1 MDNNEK
7 NKYKT
12 VFKKALNKFTDKL
25 EKYVSTEN
33 GDWSV
38 KGFID
43 VYKNIYTISSD
54 TKIVSKILEIHIFP
68 QILQFAEENGYKIIL
83 TEHQNYYPDITFIHK
98 QNENVKFAV
107 DLKTTYRKKSGIAS
121 FTLGSH
127 GSYFKE
133 RDKKKNIQ
141 FPYNQYLGHYC
152 LGVIYTRTDLKDDVS
167 ETEIYQVKEL
177 QEEYDT
183 PAKKVAEREVTT
195 VKNLK
200 SITSVIKD
208 FEFFV
213 AEKWKIASDKQ
224 GSGNTAN
231 IGSTLSIEDLRNEN
245 GIFSQLSEEWFDE
258 YWINHGSATMVK
270 EGKTIKITNLK
281 DFLEFKG
288 RTDLWD
294 KIVTRTYKTATEK

>member
-1 MDNNEK
+1 MNIKDK
-7 NKYKT
+7 NKYKSD
-12 VFKKALNKFTDKL
+12 FKKELDKFANKL
-25 EKYVSTEN
+25 EKHVSSDN
-33 GDWSV
+33 GDWTV

-68 QILQFAEENGYKIIL
+68 QILQFADSIGYKIIL
-83 TEHQNYYPDITFIHK
+83 AEKQNWYPDLTFVHK
-98 QNENVKFAV
+98 KNEEVKFAV
-107 DLKTTYRKKSGIAS
+107 DIKTTFRRNDKTAG

-127 GSYFKE
+127 GGYFKE
-133 RDKKKNIQ
+133 RNKDKNIQ
-141 FPYNQYLGHYC
+141 FPYNQYTGHYC
-152 LGVIYTRTDLKDDVS
+152 LGVIYTRTDVSDDLS
-167 ETEIYQVKEL
+167 ETEIYQVQEL
-177 QEEYDT
+177 QEKHET
-183 PAKKVAEREVTT
+183 PNKKIGEREVTT

-208 FEFFV
+208 FDFFA

-231 IGSTLSIEDLRNEN
+231 IGSIFDIPDLKNEN
-245 GIFSQLSEEWFDE
+245 GIFSQLGEEWFDE

-270 EGKTIKITNLK
+270 EGKPVKITTLK

-288 RTDLWD
+288 RTDLWK
-294 KIVTRTYKTATEK
+294 KIVAKSSKKKTK

>member
-1 MDNNEK
+1 LDELVN
-7 NKYKT
+7 
-12 VFKKALNKFTDKL
+12 KL
-25 EKYVSTEN
+25 EKYVSTES
-33 GDWSV
+33 GDWTV

-43 VYKNIYTISSD
+43 IYKNIYTISSD
-54 TKIVSKILEIHIFP
+54 TKIISKILEIHIFP
-68 QILQFAEENGYKIIL
+68 QILQFAEENDFNIIL

-98 QNENVKFAV
+98 RNENIKFAV
-107 DLKTTYRKKSGIAS
+107 DLKTTYRKKNGIAS

-152 LGVIYTRTDLKDDVS
+152 LGIIYTRTDLKKDVS
-167 ETEIYQVKEL
+167 ETEIYQVKEF
-177 QEEYDT
+177 QEEQYNQSV
-183 PAKKVAEREVTT
+183 KKVGERAVTT
-195 VKNLK
+195 VENLK

-231 IGSTLSIEDLRNEN
+231 IGSTLSIQDLRNEN
-245 GIFSQLSEEWFDE
+245 GIFSQLGEEWFDE
-258 YWINHGSATMVK
+258 YWINYGSLSMIK
-270 EGKTIKITNLK
+270 NGKTIKITSLK
-281 DFLEFKG
+281 DFLAFKG

-294 KIVTRTYKTATEK
+294 KIGTKTYETEEK

>member
-1 MDNNEK
+1 MDLNEK
-7 NKYKT
+7 NKHKT
-12 VFKKALNKFTDKL
+12 VFKQALDKFADKL
-25 EKYVSTEN
+25 EEYVSTES
-33 GDWSV
+33 GDWTV

-68 QILQFAEENGYKIIL
+68 QILQFAQENGYKIIL
-83 TEHQNYYPDITFIHK
+83 TEHQNYYPDLTFVSK
-98 QNENVKFAV
+98 NNEDIKFAV

-152 LGVIYTRTDLKDDVS
+152 LGVIYTRTDLKDDLS

-177 QEEYDT
+177 EEKYDKLGT
-183 PAKKVAEREVTT
+183 KTRERTVTT
-195 VKNLK
+195 VQNLK

-208 FEFFV
+208 FDFFV

-231 IGSTLSIEDLRNEN
+231 IGSTLSIENLRCEN
-245 GIFSQLSEEWFDE
+245 GIFSQLGEEWFDE
-258 YWINHGSATMVK
+258 YWINYGTATMVK
-270 EGKTIKITNLK
+270 DGKTIKITNLK

-288 RTDLWD
+288 KPELWN
-294 KIVTRTYKTATEK
+294 KIVNKTDKVTQK

>member
-1 MDNNEK
+1 MNIKDKNN
-7 NKYKT
+7 YKSD
-12 VFKKALNKFTDKL
+12 FKKELDKFADKL
-25 EKYVSTEN
+25 EKYVSTDN

-68 QILQFAEENGYKIIL
+68 QIVQFADSIGYNIIL
-83 TEHQNYYPDITFIHK
+83 AEKQNWYPDLTFVHK
-98 QNENVKFAV
+98 KNEEVKFAL
-107 DLKTTYRKKSGIAS
+107 DIKTTFRRNHKTAG

-127 GSYFKE
+127 GGYFKV
-133 RDKKKNIQ
+133 RHKDKNIQ
-141 FPYNQYLGHYC
+141 IPYNQYTGHYC
-152 LGVIYTRTDLKDDVS
+152 LGVIYTRTDVSEDLS
-167 ETEIYQVKEL
+167 ETEIYQVQEL

-183 PAKKVAEREVTT
+183 PNKKVGEREVTT

-208 FEFFV
+208 FDFFA

-231 IGSTLSIEDLRNEN
+231 IGSIFDIADLKNEN
-245 GIFSQLSEEWFDE
+245 GIFSQLGEEWFDE
-258 YWINHGSATMVK
+258 YWINHGSASMVK
-270 EGKTIKITNLK
+270 DGKPVKITTLK

-288 RTDLWD
+288 RTDLWE
-294 KIVTRTYKTATEK
+294 KIVTKSSNKKTK

>member
-1 MDNNEK
+1 MDINKK
-7 NKYKT
+7 NKFKSD
-12 VFKKALNKFTDKL
+12 FKKELDRFTDKL
-25 EKYVSTEN
+25 EKYVSTDN
-33 GDWSV
+33 GDWTV

-68 QILQFAEENGYKIIL
+68 QILQFAEEIGYKIIL
-83 TEHQNYYPDITFIHK
+83 TEHQNYYPDLTFINK
-98 QNENVKFAV
+98 EDEEIKFAV
-107 DLKTTYRKKSGIAS
+107 DLKTTYRKKSGISS

-141 FPYNQYLGHYC
+141 FPYNQYLGHFC
-152 LGVIYTRTDLKDDVS
+152 LGIIYTRTDLTDDVS
-167 ETEIYQVKEL
+167 ETEIYQV
-177 QEEYDT
+177 QEILEDYET
-183 PAKKVAEREVTT
+183 PNKKVGEREVTT

-208 FEFFV
+208 FEFFA

-231 IGSTLSIEDLRNEN
+231 IGSTLSIEDLKNEN
-245 GIFSQLSEEWFDE
+245 GIFSQLGEEWFDE
-258 YWINHGSATMVK
+258 YWINFGSATMVK
-270 EGKTIKITNLK
+270 DGKTVKITSLK
-281 DFLEFKG
+281 NFLEFKG
-288 RTDLWD
+288 RNDLWD
-294 KIVTRTYKTATEK
+294 KIVSKTSKNYTK

>member
-1 MDNNEK
+1 MTAKEK
-7 NKYKT
+7 EKYKSD
-12 VFKKALNKFTDKL
+12 FKKALNKFTDKL
-25 EKYVSTEN
+25 ENYVSTDN

-83 TEHQNYYPDITFIHK
+83 TEHQNYYPDLTFINK
-98 QNENVKFAV
+98 KNEDVKFAV
-107 DLKTTYRKKSGIAS
+107 DLKTTYRKKSGISS

-141 FPYNQYLGHYC
+141 FPYNEYSGHYC
-152 LGVIYTRTDLKDDVS
+152 LGVIYTRTDMTDDVS
-167 ETEIYQVKEL
+167 ETEIYKVQEL
-177 QEEYDT
+177 QEEYET
-183 PAKKVAEREVTT
+183 SNKKVGERVVTT
-195 VKNLK
+195 VENLK

-208 FEFFV
+208 FDFFV

-245 GIFSQLSEEWFDE
+245 GIFSQLGEEWFDE

-270 EGKTIKITNLK
+270 DGKPTKITSLK

-288 RTDLWD
+288 RTDLLD
-294 KIVTRTYKTATEK
+294 KIVTRSTYKKDNE